1 MVDLVLGIGAAVG
14 ASVFYSLGIALQAMD
29 AKEAPREEHL
39 RLALVWGLVK
49 RGRWMLGTGLS
60 ILGWPLQVIAL
71 LLAPLVV
78 VQPALAAGLLVLV
91 FVGQRMLGEHAGTH
105 EHLAMAAIVVG
116 VIGAGLCAPPRS
128 TGHTSERLTILIV
141 LVVLAAASLLP
152 YLLRALRRSPAS
164 VTIVCA
170 GLAFGWSGVATKLAS
185 DDLSHG
191 YLRAWRSPGGLA
203 TAAASAVG
211 VLSESSSLQ
220 ARPAIQVAPVV
231 FVTQTIV
238 PVALAPVLFG
248 ERFSD
253 TPLGGVPLALSLLL
267 LVAGAAALVR
277 SPLLLALMGGEPISH
292 DNGSTP
298 SPSPPSEE
306 TIRSTPGHRGGR
318 SVDRHHQHIARAR
331 ASLRQGARRRSGAT
345 TPSPEPRRR
354 CAPAAAGRRSAHRR
368 AAGSRTCGADP
379 SACAWERSV
388 RRVRSQRKQDVPGT
402 TSGSI

>member
-29 AKEAPREEHL
+29 AKEAPHEEHL
-39 RLALVWGLVK
+39 RLALVWGLVR

-60 ILGWPLQVIAL
+60 ILGWPLQVLAL

-91 FVGQRMLGEHAGTH
+91 FMGQRMLGEHAGRH
-105 EHLAMAAIVVG
+105 EHIAMAAIVIG

-128 TGHTSERLTILIV
+128 TSHTSERLTITLV
-141 LVVLAAASLLP
+141 LLGLALVSLLP
-152 YLLRALRRSPAS
+152 YLLRAIRRSPAS

-191 YLRAWRSPGGLA
+191 YLIVAAAWGLA

-253 TPLGGVPLALSLLL
+253 TPLGGVPLALSLAL
-267 LVAGAAALVR
+267 LVTGAAVLVR
-277 SPLLLALMGGEPISH
+277 SPLLLALMGGEPVSH
-292 DNGSTP
+292 ASGSAP

-306 TIRSTPGHRGGR
+306 TIRSSPATEAEDPS
-318 SVDRHHQHIARAR
+318 SVTTSTSPARA
-331 ASLRQGARRRSGAT
+331 
-345 TPSPEPRRR
+345 
-354 CAPAAAGRRSAHRR
+354 GR
-368 AAGSRTCGADP
+368 
-379 SACAWERSV
+379 
-388 RRVRSQRKQDVPGT
+388 
-402 TSGSI
+402 